1 VDNDRDSGVESSA
14 PLTEGELDQYEIEF
28 SKVESTL
35 RALADGTDPVMAASW
50 VNET

>member
-1 VDNDRDSGVESSA
+1 MDNDRDSGVESST

-35 RALADGTDPVMAASW
+35 RALADGTDPAMAASW

>member
-1 VDNDRDSGVESSA
+1 MDNDRDSGVESSE

-35 RALADGTDPVMAASW
+35 RSLADGTDPVMAASW
-50 VNET
+50 VSKT

>member
-1 VDNDRDSGVESSA
+1 MDNDRDSTVESSA
-14 PLTEGELDQYEIEF
+14 PLTEGELDGYEIEF

-35 RALADGTDPVMAASW
+35 RALADGTDPVLAASW